1 MNTTTQGRGSMSHY
15 LFRFNQAKEDL
26 VRKNAKRYGI
36 EVIAPRVTTWRKGKR
51 GTKPKPVAV
60 PAFHSYLILGFELEQ
75 AAHALMDLHHSV
87 KPMLIPYDGHEWTL
101 ARIPLAEIGE
111 IKSNKR
117 FKRPS
122 AAILVEKVIPDP
134 KYTKGECVRILGGA
148 ATGLQGRIICA
159 DPKAREAEL
168 DMTNW
173 PAKLT
178 VSYDILERVA

>member
-1 MNTTTQGRGSMSHY
+1 MKHY
-15 LFRFNQAKEDL
+15 LFRFNQAKEHI
-26 VRKNAKRYGI
+26 VRRNAQRYGI
-36 EVIAPRVTTWRKGKR
+36 EVIAPRVTTWRKARKSR
-51 GTKPKPVAV
+51 KPTPVSV

-87 KPMLIPYDGHEWTL
+87 RPMLIPYDGHEWTL

-122 AAILVEKVIPDP
+122 AASLVEKVIPDP
-134 KYTKGECVRILGGA
+134 KYQKSELVRILGGA
-148 ATGLQGRIICA
+148 ATGLEGRIISA

-178 VSYDILERVA
+178 VSYDILERAA